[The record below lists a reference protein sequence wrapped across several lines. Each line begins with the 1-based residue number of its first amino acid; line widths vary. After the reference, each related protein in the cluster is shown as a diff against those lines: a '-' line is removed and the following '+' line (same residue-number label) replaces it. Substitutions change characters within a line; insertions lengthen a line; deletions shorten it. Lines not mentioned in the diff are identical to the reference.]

1 VPSRNFA
8 ERVKDILTEIEE
20 IQQMVEGLTFEAFCQ
35 DRRTIKATLYS
46 LAVIGEA
53 AANLIPEVAT
63 RYPQI
68 PWRQMRGLRNIAIH
82 EYFQVDLMIIWET
95 IQSDLPGLYNSL
107 REIADR

>member
-1 VPSRNFA
+1 MPSRSFA

-20 IQQMVEGLTFEAFCQ
+20 VQQMVEGLTFEAFCQ

-53 AANLIPEVAT
+53 AANLMPEVST

-82 EYFQVDLMIIWET
+82 EYFQVDLTIVWET
-95 IQSDLPGLYNSL
+95 IQSDLPALYDSL
-107 REIADR
+107 KEIADR